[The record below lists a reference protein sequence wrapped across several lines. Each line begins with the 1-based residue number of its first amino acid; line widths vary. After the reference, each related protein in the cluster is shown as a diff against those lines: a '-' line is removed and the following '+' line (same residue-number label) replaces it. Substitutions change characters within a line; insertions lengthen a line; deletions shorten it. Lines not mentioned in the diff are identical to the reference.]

1 MPVKQNKRKAKS
13 IIGDLPPK
21 EPAIIK
27 EVKFVPVVVEETK
40 ENKEIEPVKIKKDRP
55 KTMCTCGIEIANSG
69 MKRHLEGKKH
79 KEAME

>member
-1 MPVKQNKRKAKS
+1 MPKRIAKV
-13 IIGDLPPK
+13 ITGEPPK
-21 EPAIIK
+21 K
-27 EVKFVPVVVEETK
+27 EVKFKEPAPVVVVEETK

-69 MKRHLEGKKH
+69 MKRHLTGKKH

>member
-13 IIGDLPPK
+13 IIGEPAEK

-27 EVKFVPVVVEETK
+27 EVKFVPVVEVVEETK
-40 ENKEIEPVKIKKDRP
+40 EMEPVKIKKDRP